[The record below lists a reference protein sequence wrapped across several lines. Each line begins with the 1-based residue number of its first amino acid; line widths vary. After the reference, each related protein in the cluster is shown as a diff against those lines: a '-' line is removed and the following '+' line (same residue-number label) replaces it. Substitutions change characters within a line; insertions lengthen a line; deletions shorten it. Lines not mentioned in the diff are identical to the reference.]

1 MNDFAND
8 FNDFKY
14 DFVNGD
20 FSPLCLVITI
30 SIASSILLSS
40 LSPLNKSINKI
51 NNKINI
57 ISINKIINK
66 INREAVSF
74 GGLEREKRR

>member
-1 MNDFAND
+1 MNDFVDHFAND

-40 LSPLNKSINKI
+40 LSPLNKSMNNINK
-51 NNKINI
+51 KIN
-57 ISINKIINK
+57 SKF
-66 INREAVSF
+66 RLSME
-74 GGLEREKRR
+74 